1 MNQEAIAGTPADPT
15 VRYTPLALD
24 GAKYHLCFDFHAIAK
39 AEEMTGMEL
48 LFGVDFSK
56 ISALRLRAMLLACL
70 LKAHPEMTLD
80 QVTKY
85 IVHRNIFTIQ
95 DAVSRAW
102 VNSTP
107 DHEEQN
113 AAAPDHEEQNAAAPN
128 PPQPEPSPANA

>member
-1 MNQEAIAGTPADPT
+1 MNQELIAGTPADPT

-24 GAKYHLCFDFHAIAK
+24 GTKYHLCFDFHAIAK

-56 ISALRLRAMLLACL
+56 ISALRLRAMLLACM
-70 LKAHPEMTLD
+70 LKAHPEMALD
-80 QVTKY
+80 DVTKY
-85 IVHRNIFTIQ
+85 IVHKNIFTIQ

-107 DHEEQN
+107 D
-113 AAAPDHEEQNAAAPN
+113 DEEQNAAAPN
-128 PPQPEPSPANA
+128 PPQPEPSPVNA